1 MTECKTSEP
10 VIQKPFEPGLP
21 HVACVLLWYPLFTQP
36 FIFREVQGLRKRLPV
51 SVYSLYGANLRHCS
65 TEMQMAARQ
74 THTLGTKALFAILA
88 EVMRQ
93 VCAHPLRMGRLFR
106 RTMFRRW
113 RCIETMGE
121 NLWAFCAG
129 VYLGRR
135 FKEAGID
142 MIYAPWPRG
151 TATAAWVAGSI
162 AGLPFATCAR
172 GDNLEP
178 ADPDLGAKLDAAF
191 LVRANNGADKARIEN
206 FDRGQA
212 KGKVELVYN
221 GLTLPPLEDVCL
233 AEPAEQGDQV
243 GQAQADPAEPLEQAR
258 QAEQGASLAA
268 QASPVHAS
276 PVHASLADA
285 SPAQASPAQASL
297 AQASLA
303 QGSLA
308 QASLACCDFSD
319 IAHSLPQFE
328 AVPASPSPV
337 PMVRPVR
344 LLALGRFDVTK
355 GFDVLL
361 RACGLLQD
369 RGLDFTLTLAGGG
382 GTVMGLGNMQAELT
396 HLRKELGLEARVSMP
411 GLISH
416 NELPRLLRDH
426 DIFVAPCV
434 VHASGRRDGIPN
446 TVIEALAYGLPV
458 VSTTVNALPEVVR
471 HGKTGL
477 AVPQHDAVALADAVE
492 TLAKDAALAAGLAR
506 NGRLL
511 AARMFDPEANNDRL
525 ARIFTNNY
533 RCWKETCVE

>member
-10 VIQKPFEPGLP
+10 VVQKPFEPGLP

-65 TEMQMAARQ
+65 TEMQLAARQ
-74 THTLGTKALFAILA
+74 THTLGTKALFTILA

-93 VCAHPLRMGRLFR
+93 VCVHPLRMGRLFR

-129 VYLGRR
+129 VYLARR
-135 FKEAGID
+135 FTEAGID

-221 GLTLPPLEDVCL
+221 GLTLPPLEDVSVAELARPDL
-233 AEPAEQGDQV
+233 AESAE
-243 GQAQADPAEPLEQAR
+243 
-258 QAEQGASLAA
+258 QAEQAHTDLAHTDLAHTDLAHSDLAQAGQAESRASLAA
-268 QASPVHAS
+268 QASF
-276 PVHASLADA
+276 
-285 SPAQASPAQASL
+285 
-297 AQASLA
+297 
-303 QGSLA
+303 
-308 QASLACCDFSD
+308 ACCDCSD
-319 IAHSLPQFE
+319 VAHSFPQLE
-328 AVPASPSPV
+328 VVPASPSPV
-337 PMVRPVR
+337 PMARPVR

-416 NELPRLLRDH
+416 NELPRLLKDH

-477 AVPQHDAVALADAVE
+477 AVPQHDAAALADAVE
-492 TLAKDAALAAGLAR
+492 TLANDAALAAGLAR

>member
-21 HVACVLLWYPLFTQP
+21 HMACVLLWYPLFTQP

-129 VYLGRR
+129 VYLARR

-206 FDRGQA
+206 FDKGQA

-221 GLTLPPLEDVCL
+221 GLTLPPLEDVSV
-233 AEPAEQGDQV
+233 AEPAGQGDQA
-243 GQAQADPAEPLEQAR
+243 GQAQADPAEPLEQVR
-258 QAEQGASLAA
+258 LAEQGASLAA
-268 QASPVHAS
+268 QASP
-276 PVHASLADA
+276 P
-285 SPAQASPAQASL
+285 QASP
-297 AQASLA
+297 
-303 QGSLA
+303 A

-361 RACGLLQD
+361 RACGLLQN

-396 HLRKELGLEARVSMP
+396 RLRKELNLEARVSMP

-416 NELPRLLRDH
+416 NELPRLLNDH

-525 ARIFTNNY
+525 ARIFINNY

>member
-10 VIQKPFEPGLP
+10 VVQKPFEPGLP

-65 TEMQMAARQ
+65 TEMQQAARQ

-93 VCAHPLRMGRLFR
+93 VRDHPLRMGRLFR

-113 RCIETMGE
+113 HCIETMGE

-129 VYLGRR
+129 VYLARC

-221 GLTLPPLEDVCL
+221 GLTLPPLEDVSV
-233 AEPAEQGDQV
+233 AELAEQGDQA
-243 GQAQADPAEPLEQAR
+243 GQP
-258 QAEQGASLAA
+258 QAEAAEQTEHAGQTECAGQVTQAEHGASLAA
-268 QASPVHAS
+268 QAP
-276 PVHASLADA
+276 
-285 SPAQASPAQASL
+285 PAH
-297 AQASLA
+297 
-303 QGSLA
+303 
-308 QASLACCDFSD
+308 ASLACCDFSD
-319 IAHSLPQFE
+319 VAHSFPQLQ
-328 AVPASPSPV
+328 VVTASPSPV
-337 PMVRPVR
+337 PMARPVR

-416 NELPRLLRDH
+416 NELPRLLKDH

-477 AVPQHDAVALADAVE
+477 AVPQHDAAALADAVE
-492 TLAKDAALAAGLAR
+492 TLANDAALAAGLAR

>member
-21 HVACVLLWYPLFTQP
+21 HLACVLLWYPLFTQP

-93 VCAHPLRMGRLFR
+93 VCVHPLRMGRLFR

-129 VYLGRR
+129 VYLARR

-221 GLTLPPLEDVCL
+221 GLTLPPLEDVSV
-233 AEPAEQGDQV
+233 AEPAGQGDQA
-243 GQAQADPAEPLEQAR
+243 GQAQADPAEQLEQVR
-258 QAEQGASLAA
+258 LAEQGASLAA

-285 SPAQASPAQASL
+285 SPTQASL
-297 AQASLA
+297 AQASLGQA
-303 QGSLA
+303 SLA
-308 QASLACCDFSD
+308 QASLGHASLACCDFSD

-337 PMVRPVR
+337 PMARPVR

-396 HLRKELGLEARVSMP
+396 RLRKELNLEARVSMP

-416 NELPRLLRDH
+416 NELPRLLNDH

-477 AVPQHDAVALADAVE
+477 AVPQHDAAALADAVE
-492 TLAKDAALAAGLAR
+492 TLANDAAMAAGLAR

>member
-21 HVACVLLWYPLFTQP
+21 HLACVLLWYPLFTQP

-129 VYLGRR
+129 VYLARR

-233 AEPAEQGDQV
+233 AEPAEQAHTDL
-243 GQAQADPAEPLEQAR
+243 AHTDLAH
-258 QAEQGASLAA
+258 ASLA
-268 QASPVHAS
+268 QASPVHA
-276 PVHASLADA
+276 
-285 SPAQASPAQASL
+285 
-297 AQASLA
+297 
-303 QGSLA
+303 SLA

-319 IAHSLPQFE
+319 IAHSLPQLE

-337 PMVRPVR
+337 PMARPVR

-396 HLRKELGLEARVSMP
+396 RLRKELGLEARVSMP

-416 NELPRLLRDH
+416 NELPRLLNDH

-492 TLAKDAALAAGLAR
+492 TLAKDGALAAGLAR

>member
-285 SPAQASPAQASL
+285 SPTQASL
-297 AQASLA
+297 AQASL
-303 QGSLA
+303 GH
-308 QASLACCDFSD
+308 ASLACCDFSD
-319 IAHSLPQFE
+319 IAHSLPQLE
-328 AVPASPSPV
+328 EVPPSPSPV
-337 PMVRPVR
+337 PMARPVR

-477 AVPQHDAVALADAVE
+477 AVPQHDAAALADAVE

>member
-1 MTECKTSEP
+1 MTIKRTGEESTP
-10 VIQKPFEPGLP
+10 PPFAAGLP

-36 FIFREVQGLRKRLPV
+36 FIFREVQGLRQRLPV
-51 SVYSLYGANLRHCS
+51 AVYSLYGPNLRHCS
-65 TEMQMAARQ
+65 TEMRSVARE
-74 THTLGTKALFAILA
+74 TITMGTRALPVILA
-88 EVMRQ
+88 ELLRQ
-93 VCAHPLRMGRLFR
+93 MFTRPVRLLRLFR

-113 RCIETMGE
+113 RSIETFGE

-129 VYLGRR
+129 VYLARR
-135 FKEAGID
+135 LTEAGID

-151 TATAAWVAGSI
+151 TATAAWVAGSL

-178 ADPDLGAKLDAAF
+178 ADPDLGDKLDAAF
-191 LVRANNGADKARIEN
+191 LVRANNAADKGRIES

-221 GLTLPPLEDVCL
+221 GLTLPSLVGESEAA
-233 AEPAEQGDQV
+233 AEAASGAAPVTASVTASVAASVTASGAALVAASGPGAAVMSGPA
-243 GQAQADPAEPLEQAR
+243 P
-258 QAEQGASLAA
+258 
-268 QASPVHAS
+268 
-276 PVHASLADA
+276 
-285 SPAQASPAQASL
+285 
-297 AQASLA
+297 
-303 QGSLA
+303 
-308 QASLACCDFSD
+308 
-319 IAHSLPQFE
+319 
-328 AVPASPSPV
+328 VPASDASGGYAGLVSPLEEARPSAAPEAM
-337 PMVRPVR
+337 PRPVR

-361 RACGLLQD
+361 RACGILREQ
-369 RGLDFTLTLAGGG
+369 GLDFRLTLAGGG
-382 GTVMGLGNMQAELT
+382 GKAMGLGNMQAELMRL
-396 HLRKELGLEARVSMP
+396 HKELKLEGHVTMP

-416 NELPRLLRDH
+416 NELPRLLGEH
-426 DIFVAPCV
+426 HIFAAPCV

-477 AVPQHDAVALADAVE
+477 AVPPGDAKALAEAIAQ
-492 TLAKDAALAAGLAR
+492 LAGDRALAAQLAR

-511 AARMFDPEANNDRL
+511 AAQMFDPEANNDRL

-533 RCWKETCVE
+533 KCWKESCVE

>member
-1 MTECKTSEP
+1 
-10 VIQKPFEPGLP
+10 
-21 HVACVLLWYPLFTQP
+21 
-36 FIFREVQGLRKRLPV
+36 
-51 SVYSLYGANLRHCS
+51 
-65 TEMQMAARQ
+65 
-74 THTLGTKALFAILA
+74 
-88 EVMRQ
+88 
-93 VCAHPLRMGRLFR
+93 
-106 RTMFRRW
+106 
-113 RCIETMGE
+113 
-121 NLWAFCAG
+121 
-129 VYLGRR
+129 
-135 FKEAGID
+135 
-142 MIYAPWPRG
+142 
-151 TATAAWVAGSI
+151 
-162 AGLPFATCAR
+162 
-172 GDNLEP
+172 
-178 ADPDLGAKLDAAF
+178 
-191 LVRANNGADKARIEN
+191 
-206 FDRGQA
+206 
-212 KGKVELVYN
+212 
-221 GLTLPPLEDVCL
+221 
-233 AEPAEQGDQV
+233 
-243 GQAQADPAEPLEQAR
+243 
-258 QAEQGASLAA
+258 
-268 QASPVHAS
+268 
-276 PVHASLADA
+276 
-285 SPAQASPAQASL
+285 
-297 AQASLA
+297 
-303 QGSLA
+303 
-308 QASLACCDFSD
+308 
-319 IAHSLPQFE
+319 
-328 AVPASPSPV
+328 
-337 PMVRPVR
+337 MVRPVR